1 MHLSARLRFRLAAR
15 GASLPLL
22 CVQQGVLSIKLG
34 EGRGTFVVNKQSPN
48 RQLWLASPLSGPFR
62 YDSERRA
69 RAVVWRYR
77 RDGHLLLDRLQ
88 QELSAACG
96 APCPSL
102 HAE

>member
-1 MHLSARLRFRLAAR
+1 L
-15 GASLPLL
+15 G
-22 CVQQGVLSIKLG
+22 QGK
-34 EGRGTFVVNKQSPN
+34 GTFVVNKQSPN
-48 RQLWLASPLSGPFR
+48 RQLWLASPASGPFR
-62 YDSERRA
+62 YDPHRQQA
-69 RAVVWRYR
+69 AVVWRYK